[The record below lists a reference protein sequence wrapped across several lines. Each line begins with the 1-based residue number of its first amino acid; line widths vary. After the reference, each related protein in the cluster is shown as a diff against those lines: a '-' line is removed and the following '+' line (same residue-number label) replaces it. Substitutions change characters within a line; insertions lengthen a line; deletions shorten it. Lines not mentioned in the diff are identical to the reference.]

1 MLKRKLLTNNAIL
14 IAIIVLTGFLRLYRL
29 DYPPKYMFDEVYHAF
44 TAKEYLKGSHTAWEW
59 WSVPPSGVAYEWTHP
74 PLAKEIMTASMYIL
88 HSTDSWTWR
97 LPGALLG
104 ILSVYLVYLL
114 ATHLFNKQVGVISA
128 FIFSF
133 DGLNFVQSR
142 IGMNDIYFVTF
153 MLMSLCFFLNKKF
166 FLSALFVSLSISSKW
181 SGIYI
186 LLIYLPLLLAWRHF
200 SKIIYFIL
208 LIPLIYFLTYTPF
221 FITGHSLEQFI
232 ELQRQ
237 MWLYHT
243 NLKAAHPYSSQW
255 WSWPLNLYPVWYFVD
270 YQGKNIATIFAFG
283 NSIIFWAGSAAVLL
297 TVWEAVKKQS
307 LNLFLIGLGFLVFW
321 LPWAFSPR
329 IMFLYH
335 FSPSVPFLSI
345 ALGYQLYQISKDKQF
360 FPLIVCVLFAIFL
373 LFLLI
378 FPFLTGIPVPKSLI
392 NLYFLTNLSQNPF

>member
-1 MLKRKLLTNNAIL
+1 MFRRKFLTTNTLLIL
-14 IAIIVLTGFLRLYRL
+14 VIIITLFFRLYRL
-29 DYPPKYMFDEVYHAF
+29 DYPSKYMFDEVYHAF
-44 TAKEYLKGSHTAWEW
+44 TAKEYLKGSKAAWEW
-59 WSVPPSGVAYEWTHP
+59 WSVPPLGVAYEWTHP
-74 PLAKEIMTASMYIL
+74 PLAKEIMALSMYTL
-88 HSTDSWTWR
+88 HSTDSWAWR

-104 ILSVYLVYLL
+104 TFSVYLVYIL
-114 ATHLFNKQVGVISA
+114 AKHLFNKQVGLISA

-153 MLMSLCFFLNKKF
+153 MLISLYFFLNKKF
-166 FLSALFVSLSISSKW
+166 FLSALIISFSISSKW

-186 LLIYLPLLLAWRHF
+186 LLIYLPLLLAWRNY

-208 LIPLIYFLTYTPF
+208 LLPLIYLISYIPF
-221 FITGHSLEQFI
+221 FTSGHSAEQFI

-243 NLKAAHPYSSQW
+243 NLKAAHPYSSPW

-283 NSIIFWAGSAAVLL
+283 NSVVFWAGSAAIFL
-297 TVWEAVKKQS
+297 TIWEAVKKQS
-307 LNLFLIGLGFLVFW
+307 CNLFLICLGFLVFW

-345 ALGYQLYQISKDKQF
+345 ALGYQLYQISKDKQ
-360 FPLIVCVLFAIFL
+360 LIPVVICVLFSIFIV
-373 LFLLI
+373 FLII
-378 FPFLTGIPVPKSLI
+378 FPFLTGIPVPKPLI
-392 NLYFLTNLSQNPF
+392 NWYFLTNLAKNPF